1 MERKNRAIPKDSGLT
16 QRLFS
21 WSLEDIYNEDLYK
34 TQLVLC
40 LIMVLQLS
48 PLCLSLGLSYTGP
61 SQFICSSVEAFLR
74 FCSICMVQSSLF
86 SFTC

>member
-34 TQLVLC
+34 TQVL
-40 LIMVLQLS
+40 LFFIIVLF
-48 PLCLSLGLSYTGP
+48 CFRMLGNVS
-61 SQFICSSVEAFLR
+61 AF
-74 FCSICMVQSSLF
+74 
-86 SFTC
+86 